1 MPINQWSPSKCLY
14 HGLPRYLSAQSKPT
28 CFSGSAPS
36 TSRSL
41 AGEPGAELPPASA
54 DFFRPRCGC
63 RWRLGLAN
71 VLIRG
76 WRISTADLFPYS
88 FTSNFY
94 GRPLPILLYIL
105 GPVTCNLQHSQP
117 SPGLQGMFELISSFH
132 VNESNLKL
140 YMHWKAHLCSMW
152 MQCKRETS
160 APIRALECNFRPFG
174 KWWQIDQQT
183 DRPTDGQTG
192 S

>member
-140 YMHWKAHLCSMW
+140 LCIEKLI
-152 MQCKRETS
+152 C
-160 APIRALECNFRPFG
+160 AACECNVKG
-174 KWWQIDQQT
+174 KQVPRYEHWSVTSGLLGND
-183 DRPTDGQTG
+183 DR
-192 S
+192 